1 MSEMLRGPEL
11 EVRKKRAKDLYLQGL
26 SLREIA
32 AEVLPEKKQ
41 GHIQIHRWAKA
52 EGWAQ
57 AREAVQYQKQES
69 HDLQIYF
76 QALAEIRDRHLA
88 LAQKAQ
94 QVVEAALD
102 AYTVKDASGRV
113 VDIKRNRY
121 GDPLLGS
128 MAMVQLMTAAT
139 ELEYK
144 ALGMQDGL
152 PQEDAAQLIMTEAPK
167 VVDADLAKAI
177 GDYLAAQALGS
188 GTTVEAAL
196 APPTFTE
203 SVKTD

>member
-1 MSEMLRGPEL
+1 MSDVLRGAEL
-11 EVRKKRAKDLYLQGL
+11 ESRKNRAKELYLQGL
-26 SLREIA
+26 SLRQIA
-32 AEVLPEKKQ
+32 TEVLPDKKQ
-41 GHIQIHRWAKA
+41 GFVQVHRWVKQ

-57 AREAVQYQKQES
+57 AREAVQYQKSQG

-94 QVVEAALD
+94 RVVERTLD
-102 AYTVKDASGRV
+102 AYCVYDTQGTIIDVKRD
-113 VDIKRNRY
+113 KY
-121 GDPLLGS
+121 GNPLMGS
-128 MAMVQLMTAAT
+128 MAMVQLLTAAT

-152 PQEDAAQLIMTEAPK
+152 PQEDAAALIMTEAPK
-167 VVDADLAKAI
+167 VVDADLARAI
-177 GDYLAAQALGS
+177 GDYLAAQSLGQ
-188 GTTVEAAL
+188 TTVEAAL
-196 APPTFTE
+196 APPSFTE

>member
-1 MSEMLRGPEL
+1 MPEVLHGEEL
-11 EVRKKRAKDLYLQGL
+11 ERRKKWAKELYIQGM
-26 SLREIA
+26 SFRQIA

-41 GHIQIHRWAKA
+41 GFVQVHRWAKA

-57 AREAVQYQKQES
+57 AREAVQYEKAQN

-94 QVVEAALD
+94 KVVEKTLD
-102 AYTVKDASGRV
+102 AFCVKDEHGNILDVRR
-113 VDIKRNRY
+113 DKY
-121 GDPLLGS
+121 GNPIMGS

-167 VVDADLAKAI
+167 VVDADLARAI
-177 GDYLAAQALGS
+177 GDYLAAQSLG

-196 APPTFTE
+196 APPSFTE